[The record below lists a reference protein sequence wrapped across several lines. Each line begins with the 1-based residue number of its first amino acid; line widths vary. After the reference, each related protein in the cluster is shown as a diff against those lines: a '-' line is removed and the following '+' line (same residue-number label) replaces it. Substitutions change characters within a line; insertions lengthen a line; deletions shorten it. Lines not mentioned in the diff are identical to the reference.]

1 MQIRTRLTLL
11 YLAIAAVIL
20 ALVLVAVWVVF
31 KKDTEENF
39 YKNLRSQ
46 AQLAANNPQFTAEKT
61 AVLWSAPEGDTLP
74 YLENVSVYNDAYE
87 RVFSLFPEAVPVSV
101 KVLQDVQT
109 KGEIRFRHY
118 NLHALGLSFRD
129 NKQRQFV
136 VVAEGQCDDTAL
148 WNLSRILVAGYVLGL
163 GLMAAGGWYFSGKA
177 LQPVTDI
184 VTEVEAMQP
193 TDLSRRVQAGDTRDE
208 LGRLAETFNRLLDRL
223 EKAFQM
229 QRMFLSNVSH
239 EMRNPLQALR
249 SQLEVTLQR
258 PREVEQYRQALASV
272 LDDVNYMHDMEEK
285 LLLLARIYNDP
296 AGIAME
302 PLRLDEL
309 LWQSKSQLQKQHPQY
324 KINLDFEQLP
334 ETDDALNFRGNEV
347 LLRSALINLMENGAK
362 YGGGQPVTAR
372 LDAADANHVNIEILD
387 CGPGI
392 PASEVPLLF
401 EPFYRLERDRGNV
414 KGTGIGLSLVKN
426 VLDLHGIRL
435 EVLPRV
441 GGGSIFRLLFPEN
454 TAA

>member
-1 MQIRTRLTLL
+1 MQIRSRLTLL
-11 YLAIAAVIL
+11 YLAIAAFIL
-20 ALVLVAVWVVF
+20 ALVLVAVWLVF

-46 AQLAANNPQFTAEKT
+46 AQLAANNPQFTPEKT
-61 AVLWSAPEGDTLP
+61 TAMWSAPETDTLP

-87 RVFSLFPEAVPVSV
+87 RVFSLYPEAVPVSV
-101 KVLQDVQT
+101 KVLQDIQT
-109 KGEIRFRHY
+109 KGEVRFSHY
-118 NLHALGLSFRD
+118 NLQALGMTYSS
-129 NKQRQFV
+129 NNQQQFV
-136 VVAEGQCDDTAL
+136 VIAEGYCDDAAL
-148 WNLSRILVAGYVLGL
+148 WNLSRILLAGYFLGL
-163 GLMAAGGWYFSGKA
+163 GLMAGGGWYFSGKA
-177 LQPVTDI
+177 LQPVSNI
-184 VTEVEAMQP
+184 VGEVEAMQP
-193 TDLSRRVQAGDTRDE
+193 TDLSRRVDTGGKQDE
-208 LGRLAETFNRLLDRL
+208 LGRLAETFNRLLDRV

-296 AGIAME
+296 AGIVME

-309 LWQSKSQLQKQHPQY
+309 LWQSKSQVQKQHPQY
-324 KINLDFEQLP
+324 KISLDFEQLP
-334 ETDDALNFRGNEV
+334 ETDDALNFVGNEV

-362 YGGGQPVTAR
+362 YGGGQLVTAR
-372 LDAADANHVNIEILD
+372 LNAADGSHVNIEILD
-387 CGPGI
+387 RGPGI
-392 PASEVPLLF
+392 PEAELPLLF
-401 EPFYRLERDRGNV
+401 EPFYRLERHRGNI

-426 VLDLHGIRL
+426 VLDVHGIRL
-435 EVLPRV
+435 EVVHRE
-441 GGGSIFRLLFPEN
+441 GGGSIFRLLFPTK

>member
-11 YLAIAAVIL
+11 YLLIAAFIL

-31 KKDTEENF
+31 KEDTEANF

-46 AQLAANNPQFTAEKT
+46 ALLAAGNPQFTPEKA
-61 AVLWSAPEGDTLP
+61 AVIWAAPEGDTLP

-87 RVFSLFPEAVPVSV
+87 RVFSLFSEAVPVSV
-101 KVLQDVQT
+101 KVLQDIQT

-118 NLHALGLSFRD
+118 NLFALGISFRD
-129 NKQRQFV
+129 AGQRQFV

-148 WNLSRILVAGYVLGL
+148 WNLSHILLAGYVLGL
-163 GLMAAGGWYFSGKA
+163 GLMAGGGWYFSGKA
-177 LQPVTDI
+177 LQPVSNI
-184 VTEVEAMQP
+184 VGEVEAMQP
-193 TDLSRRVQAGDTRDE
+193 TDLSKRVDARGNSDE
-208 LGRLAETFNRLLDRL
+208 LGRLAETFNGLLDRV

-258 PREVEQYRQALASV
+258 PREVAQYQQALASV

-285 LLLLARIYNDP
+285 LLLLARIYNEP
-296 AGIAME
+296 AGIAMA

-309 LWQSKSQLQKQHPQY
+309 LWQSKSQVQKQHPQY
-324 KINLDFEQLP
+324 KINLDLGQLP
-334 ETDDALNFRGNEV
+334 ESDEALTIQGNEV
-347 LLRSALINLMENGAK
+347 LLRSALINLIENGAK
-362 YGGGQPVTAR
+362 YGNGQPVTVGLNVDSAGKMCV
-372 LDAADANHVNIEILD
+372 DILD
-387 CGPGI
+387 RGPGI

-401 EPFYRLERDRGNV
+401 EPFYRLEQHRGKV
-414 KGTGIGLSLVKN
+414 KGTGIGLSLVKQI
-426 VLDLHGIRL
+426 LDLHGIDL
-435 EVLPRV
+435 EILPRE
-441 GGGSIFRLLFPEN
+441 GGGSMFRLLFPVRQ
-454 TAA
+454 AP

>member
-11 YLAIAAVIL
+11 YLLIAAFIL

-31 KKDTEENF
+31 KRDTEENF

-46 AQLAANNPQFTAEKT
+46 AQLAANNPQFTPEKT
-61 AVLWSAPEGDTLP
+61 AALWSAPEGDTLP
-74 YLENVSVYNDAYE
+74 YLENVSMYNDAYE
-87 RVFSLFPEAVPVSV
+87 RVFSLYPEAVPVSV
-101 KVLQDVQT
+101 KVLQEIQT
-109 KGEIRFRHY
+109 TGEVRFRNY
-118 NLHALGLSFRD
+118 NLHALGLSFR
-129 NKQRQFV
+129 NNNQQQFV
-136 VVAEGQCDDTAL
+136 VIAEGLCDDTAL
-148 WNLSRILVAGYVLGL
+148 WNLSRILLAGYFLGL

-177 LQPVTDI
+177 LQPVSDI
-184 VTEVEAMQP
+184 VGEVEAMQP
-193 TDLSRRVQAGDTRDE
+193 TNLSMRVQAGGAHDE
-208 LGRLAETFNRLLDRL
+208 LGRLAGTFNRLLDRV
-223 EKAFQM
+223 ERAFQM

-296 AGIAME
+296 AGIA
-302 PLRLDEL
+302 LASVRLDEL
-309 LWQSKSQLQKQHPQY
+309 LWQSKTQVQKQHPKY
-324 KINLDFEQLP
+324 KITVDLEQLP
-334 ETDDALNFRGNEV
+334 ETDEALTIQGNEV

-362 YGGGQPVTAR
+362 YGEGQPVTAR
-372 LDAADANHVNIEILD
+372 LIADDSGKVSIEILD
-387 CGPGI
+387 GGPGI
-392 PASEVPLLF
+392 PEKDVPLLF
-401 EPFYRLERDRGNV
+401 EPFYRLERHRGKI

-435 EVLPRV
+435 EVLPRE